1 MVMTLLA
8 MKDSQ
13 VSSYRMTTEV
23 TFLHLH
29 PTFQVADNRQWTRYV
44 LAAADLD
51 NGGDFIDILPTTTQK
66 RESGVEN

>member
-1 MVMTLLA
+1 MTLLA
-8 MKDSQ
+8 MKDNQ
-13 VSSYRMTTEV
+13 VSSYRMTTAV

-29 PTFQVADNRQWTRYV
+29 PTFQAADNRQWTRYV